1 MVSVENKKR
10 IQQRIEGLLL
20 AQRATGLLID
30 EWMMIGAL
38 QMLLQIWQKDGDEE
52 WVGSALFLHFFL
64 TYHVQFV
71 ITQIKFLILFHPKTK
86 KSVCKPNPILCF
98 ERERERVFF
107 WPNK

>member
-71 ITQIKFLILFHPKTK
+71 ITQIKFLYYFIQKPKRYNRIATSCI
-86 KSVCKPNPILCF
+86 KSMEKWLQQDCDELY
-98 ERERERVFF
+98 
-107 WPNK
+107 